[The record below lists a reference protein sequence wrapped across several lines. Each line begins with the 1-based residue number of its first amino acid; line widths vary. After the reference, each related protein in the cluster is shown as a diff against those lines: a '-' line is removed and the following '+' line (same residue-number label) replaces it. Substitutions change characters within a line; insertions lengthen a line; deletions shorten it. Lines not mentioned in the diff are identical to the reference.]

1 MQAPLS
7 WPMNKRDST
16 DLIGGLFLTALGL
29 FFVIYAQRY
38 NIGTLN
44 RMGPAYFPIALGAV
58 LAVLGLLIAV
68 PAWSRAGVGPDV
80 NWKTLFIVIGSV
92 VLFGAT
98 LQIVGLILATMI
110 TVIVASLADNDITW
124 RGRAILAVC
133 VAPFIYLIFIFGLG
147 MTVPMW
153 PWSY

>member
-1 MQAPLS
+1 
-7 WPMNKRDST
+7 MNKRDST

-38 NIGTLN
+38 SMGTLN

-58 LAVLGLLIAV
+58 LAFLGLLIAV
-68 PAWSRAGVGPDV
+68 PAWFRAGVGPEV

-98 LQIVGLILATMI
+98 LQTMGLVFACMTTLL
-110 TVIVASLADNDITW
+110 VASLADNDISW
-124 RGRAILAVC
+124 RERAILMVS
-133 VAPFIYLIFIFGLG
+133 VPPIIYLIFIFGLG
-147 MTVPMW
+147 MTVPVW

>member
-1 MQAPLS
+1 
-7 WPMNKRDST
+7 MNKRDST

-38 NIGTLN
+38 SMGTLN

-58 LAVLGLLIAV
+58 LAFLGLLIAV
-68 PAWSRAGVGPDV
+68 PAWFRAGVGPEV

-98 LQIVGLILATMI
+98 LQTMGLVFACMTTLL
-110 TVIVASLADNDITW
+110 VASLADNDISW
-124 RGRAILAVC
+124 RERAILMVS
-133 VAPFIYLIFIFGLG
+133 VPPIIYLIFIFGLG
-147 MTVPMW
+147 MTVPVW
-153 PWSY
+153 PWNY